1 MTKEMGLKNWEYE
14 RKMKE
19 GKTMTEEID
28 PEIKRKIYEK
38 SRKKELKAAIKEF
51 RGAINRFMDI
61 ADVNKNTL
69 YLKNFGRISNAVDKI
84 EERVHWGSE
93 FIGDDD
99 D

>member
-1 MTKEMGLKNWEYE
+1 
-14 RKMKE
+14 
-19 GKTMTEEID
+19 MTEEID